1 MATTSPD
8 FIHADGLHSLADVCR
23 LMSLG
28 PAALRTAR
36 HNGLIV
42 KRIGRR
48 WFVRGRDLL
57 AYYDAHGRV
66 VAG

>member
-1 MATTSPD
+1 MATASPD
-8 FIHADGLHSLADVCR
+8 FIHADGLYSLADVRR

-42 KRIGRR
+42 KRIGRCS
-48 WFVRGRDLL
+48 FIKGSDLIKHF
-57 AYYDAHGRV
+57 DEHGKV
-66 VAG
+66 VA